1 MSPGSVRDVEG
12 ARVRVTVV
20 GEPLDTAALSAALL
34 EAGYEPHVQSA
45 APEPFDAGARAIVID
60 AFGKDPAEAIAR
72 SQGSPVV
79 LSCARRLPKPRPSD
93 VFYIEGG
100 SGPLI
105 QRLRADAY
113 VSRPEDL
120 AEALDYVL
128 TDERDLRS
136 AGPLRLTFVGCTG
149 LRHEMPFPIGVVF
162 LIPVNKATTL
172 GRSSTADISIA
183 SGTVARLHARVQNTG
198 SRVLVED
205 LQSTNGTWS
214 GGVRSQVHE
223 LAPGDELSIAGF
235 FRMRL
240 DGGALTPYR

>member
-1 MSPGSVRDVEG
+1 VEG
-12 ARVRVTVV
+12 ASIKISVV
-20 GEPLDTAALSAALL
+20 GEPSGTAALQAALVD
-34 EAGYEPHVQSA
+34 AGFEPQIQGSA
-45 APEPFDAGARAIVID
+45 SEPFSAETRAVVID

-72 SQGSPVV
+72 SSGFPIV
-79 LSCARRLPKPRPSD
+79 LSCARPLPKPRPSD
-93 VFYIEGG
+93 VFFIEGG
-100 SGPLI
+100 SGPAI

-128 TDERDLRS
+128 SDDRDLRR
-136 AGPLRLTFVGCTG
+136 AGPLRLTFLGCTG
-149 LRHEMPFPIGVVF
+149 LRHELPFPIGVVF
-162 LIPVNKATTL
+162 PISTQKETTV
-172 GRSSTADISIA
+172 GRSNTADISIA
-183 SGTVARLHARVQNTG
+183 SGTVARLHARVQCAG

-205 LQSTNGTWS
+205 LQSTNGLWF
-214 GGVRSQVHE
+214 GGVQSKVHE

>member
-1 MSPGSVRDVEG
+1 VRDVES
-12 ARVRVTVV
+12 AQIKVSVV

-34 EAGYEPHVQSA
+34 EAGYEPQTQSA
-45 APEPFDAGARAIVID
+45 APESFDADVRAVVID

-72 SQGSPVV
+72 AHGHGCPVV

-120 AEALDYVL
+120 AEALDYIVN
-128 TDERDLRS
+128 DERDLRA
-136 AGPLRLTFVGCTG
+136 AGPLRLTFLGCTG

-162 LIPVNKATTL
+162 PLSATKATTL

-183 SGTVARLHARVQNTG
+183 SGTVARLHARVQCTG

-214 GGVRSQVHE
+214 GGVLSQVHE
-223 LAPGDELSIAGF
+223 IAPGDELSIAGF

-240 DGGALTPYR
+240 DGGALGPYR